1 MFFSSDPA
9 NPDTFPHFYADME
22 MYAFSMSQADPAT
35 WLLQYVSWEAATK
48 ENKWQGR
55 NISRWRNAEYDA
67 AYNAAQSSSTRS
79 SAPPCSSRPT
89 TSRCPATSCRSST
102 GGGLGVSNTLVAPRS
117 GWDNDLSFLPEWSRQ
132 T

>member
-1 MFFSSDPA
+1 
-9 NPDTFPHFYADME
+9 ME

-67 AYNAAQSSSTRS
+67 AYNAAQSELDPVKRAALLIKANDLAVSGNVLPLIHRAEVS
-79 SAPPCSSRPT
+79 
-89 TSRCPATSCRSST
+89 
-102 GGGLGVSNTLVAPRS
+102 GVSNTLVAPRS